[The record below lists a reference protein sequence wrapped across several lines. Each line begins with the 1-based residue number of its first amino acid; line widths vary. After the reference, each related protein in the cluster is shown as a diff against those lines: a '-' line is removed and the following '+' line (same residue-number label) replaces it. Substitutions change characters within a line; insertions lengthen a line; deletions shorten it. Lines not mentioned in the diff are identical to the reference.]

1 MVFEKPSLR
10 TRLSFETAMT
20 QLGGHGVY
28 LNQDQIGMGNR
39 ETVSDVAGVV
49 SGMADFLMAR
59 THKHST
65 LIKLADYSYIPVI
78 NGLSDIEHPCQ
89 ALSDFMTI
97 FEEKGTLSDLTIAYV
112 GDGENNLAHSFCLG
126 SAILGINFKCASPKG
141 YSIKPEILDKAMQIA
156 LTTNAS
162 IFLTEDPT
170 EAVDNA
176 DIVYTDTWV
185 SMGDENEKEKRIR
198 DLTAYQVTQKLMK
211 KAKYNAIFMH
221 DLPVYRGQEVTEEV
235 IDGVQSVVFDQAHN
249 RLHAQKALL
258 VKLMEGNGL

>member
-1 MVFEKPSLR
+1 MGKIRHFLSITDFTGSEILDIIDMAKKMKTELKENGFNKPILKSKTLAMIFEKPSLR

-126 SAILGINFKCASPKG
+126 SAI
-141 YSIKPEILDKAMQIA
+141 
-156 LTTNAS
+156 
-162 IFLTEDPT
+162 
-170 EAVDNA
+170 
-176 DIVYTDTWV
+176 
-185 SMGDENEKEKRIR
+185 
-198 DLTAYQVTQKLMK
+198 
-211 KAKYNAIFMH
+211 
-221 DLPVYRGQEVTEEV
+221 
-235 IDGVQSVVFDQAHN
+235 
-249 RLHAQKALL
+249 
-258 VKLMEGNGL
+258 